1 MHNINLALVFYKI
14 SFTKNV
20 KGVKSVSVSIFSKK
34 VLYSMIKP
42 ATKLSLLMLAAI
54 AMSGCAYSSDALFPS
69 LFGSDEQEGIAAGT
83 MDSEDTSIPALGST
97 NFEPVEISEG
107 SNTGTFVGQK
117 VVMFRSELA
126 QLQNAIRNNNAQL
139 QQIRASVVNN
149 ALQYHKVVGMIEAKL
164 QVGTTPGN
172 PTMFGMLEGA
182 QNNIQ
187 VMNAN
192 TNALNQLAARVSAD
206 AANTDYLVDAVRS
219 SYSISGAVDED
230 HRQLRILENE
240 ANQTSILM
248 NSLLNEINND
258 IVRQK
263 QYTSTANDNIAALS
277 AAIKV
282 GSYGVNNVPLS
293 TGKTVSP
300 HFGTQTQVVGSGS
313 PLFVAKL
320 NKAGT
325 RYKAGLKQAVDS
337 ARAKKPSVIFD
348 IVAVSPAA
356 GSSAAAKSNATQVFQ
371 DLIDMGVSADKITL
385 SAKTGDV
392 ASSEV
397 RVFVR

>member
-1 MHNINLALVFYKI
+1 
-14 SFTKNV
+14 
-20 KGVKSVSVSIFSKK
+20 
-34 VLYSMIKP
+34 
-42 ATKLSLLMLAAI
+42 MLAAI

-83 MDSEDTSIPALGST
+83 MDSEDASIPALGST

-325 RYKAGLKQAVDS
+325 KYKAGLKQAVDS